1 MALSCRPA
9 VTPEFL
15 FEIRGSPPAIAMV
28 TTGGQARKIEQ
39 IRNLLFFGMSVSRS
53 TGGTSAIRNGLRSEM
68 NGNASKR
75 DIRIMNYQG
84 LILH

>member
-1 MALSCRPA
+1 MALSSRPA

-53 TGGTSAIRNGLRSEM
+53 KGGTSAIRQDCTVQHSRLKPSVMQNG
-68 NGNASKR
+68 
-75 DIRIMNYQG
+75 IIMP
-84 LILH
+84 LII